1 MKRKHFG
8 SDFDIDTQRN
18 GVTKIVNKAYIVYW
32 NSEHRVI
39 QESVIWSETVFPI
52 TILEAIRVFAPE
64 FAAGCNVTFQLADG
78 SLTRLNVIEF

>member
-1 MKRKHFG
+1 MKKKHFG
-8 SDFDIDTQRN
+8 SDFDIDAQRN

-39 QESVIWSETVFPI
+39 QESVMWSETVFPI

-64 FAAGCNVTFQLADG
+64 NAAGCNVTFELVGG
-78 SLTRLNVIEF
+78 SFTKLNVIEF